1 MIVDSKTIKKAKEK
15 LGDRNADLIAEL
27 LNVSKWDAH
36 NKKGCCPFH
45 TENTPSFIYNPK
57 GYYFKCFGCGKSVDI
72 IDALIHTGK
81 SYLESCKV
89 LFDEAGVNY
98 PINELYVK
106 TKRAYRYPH
115 EESSLTDDC
124 QVRKYLNV
132 RGISN
137 QTIDSSPVRQ
147 DSNNNIAF
155 EYYDSNSVLTMVK
168 YRPARKINKEDGDI
182 KSWCQK
188 DADTSPILWRM
199 DKINPDQPLVITE
212 GEIDCLAVIE
222 SGVSNAVSVP
232 LGSQNLHWI
241 EECFDWL
248 EQFNSIIICGDN
260 DEPGVKMRKEA
271 ISRLGSWRCKYVNIP
286 DIITDNNGV
295 KRKVKDANEI
305 LFFMGKEYLR
315 DLILNADEA
324 EVSTVI
330 NVSDIEDIDISD
342 IDGVETGIKELDHT
356 LMRLFYGT
364 LTVIS
369 GKPGCVDGETEYF
382 NGNEWKKI
390 SEYAVGEKVMQYNS
404 DGTASLVIPERY
416 IKSPCNKF
424 YRMRTASSLDM
435 VLSEEHKVVYKSHG
449 KIHTDSMENIYYRHN
464 NSRSGFLGQI
474 PVSFIYD
481 GNGIDLTDD
490 EIRLMCAVVAD
501 GTFNYEIS
509 EKAPTYKRCRM
520 NLKRED
526 KKGRIVELLNRCK
539 IPYDVHIYNNTDNQY
554 RNYFFYPPIRA
565 KEFPNEW
572 YNMSAH
578 QKEVFMDEV
587 LRWDGRCGSH
597 KQFFSSSKHNTDFV
611 QFVFASMGYRT
622 TISIDDRRG
631 QKHGNYEYK
640 SIYYTVNITQRRF
653 ECASFHN
660 GKQKLPI
667 DTVKSIDGYKYCFT
681 VPSHMLVLRRSGR
694 IFITGNSGKT
704 SLLSQLVCQSLEQ
717 DITPFFFS
725 REMPNYLQRNWL
737 YSIMAGPSHMERRET
752 SNGTE
757 YYVIEDSVKK
767 QINNYYSKKWFL
779 YRDDASN
786 KLDDILLSMEN
797 CLRKYG
803 CKLFILDNLMTID
816 IGGDA
821 NSELKKQTEAINRLI
836 AFAIKWQASVVL
848 VCHPRKMA
856 QGEDVSTY
864 DISGTANII
873 NLAHRTISL
882 RRINNEKE
890 GSNFNVRL
898 NIIKDRLFGH
908 ANKTIDL
915 YYDVPSR
922 RFYTTSEEY
931 NRAYKWESACGIVH
945 KNLNN
950 DNFSS
955 VEEMEKYEDIF

>member
-115 EESSLTDDC
+115 EESPLTDDC

-222 SGVSNAVSVP
+222 SGISNAVSVP

-260 DEPGVKMRKEA
+260 DDAGIKMRKEA

-369 GKPGCVDGETEYF
+369 GKPG
-382 NGNEWKKI
+382 
-390 SEYAVGEKVMQYNS
+390 
-404 DGTASLVIPERY
+404 
-416 IKSPCNKF
+416 
-424 YRMRTASSLDM
+424 
-435 VLSEEHKVVYKSHG
+435 
-449 KIHTDSMENIYYRHN
+449 
-464 NSRSGFLGQI
+464 
-474 PVSFIYD
+474 
-481 GNGIDLTDD
+481 
-490 EIRLMCAVVAD
+490 
-501 GTFNYEIS
+501 
-509 EKAPTYKRCRM
+509 
-520 NLKRED
+520 
-526 KKGRIVELLNRCK
+526 
-539 IPYDVHIYNNTDNQY
+539 
-554 RNYFFYPPIRA
+554 
-565 KEFPNEW
+565 
-572 YNMSAH
+572 
-578 QKEVFMDEV
+578 
-587 LRWDGRCGSH
+587 
-597 KQFFSSSKHNTDFV
+597 
-611 QFVFASMGYRT
+611 
-622 TISIDDRRG
+622 
-631 QKHGNYEYK
+631 
-640 SIYYTVNITQRRF
+640 
-653 ECASFHN
+653 
-660 GKQKLPI
+660 
-667 DTVKSIDGYKYCFT
+667 
-681 VPSHMLVLRRSGR
+681 
-694 IFITGNSGKT
+694 SGKT

-955 VEEMEKYEDIF
+955 VEETEKYEDIF